1 MVCNC
6 NIYSL
11 DRGRT
16 IYEVESELICSYI
29 VLWGT
34 VEIYSQEGELQGF
47 YEAGSTLCEEYLLVG
62 APTKI
67 GEKARAGKRGAGI
80 LELSQNSLRTIR
92 HPAQERPNHDGVSL
106 QKEFLQQ
113 KVDPQ

>member
-1 MVCNC
+1 
-6 NIYSL
+6 
-11 DRGRT
+11 
-16 IYEVESELICSYI
+16 

-92 HPAQERPNHDGVSL
+92 HSL
-106 QKEFLQQ
+106 SRIQLKKDLIMMESVF
-113 KVDPQ
+113 KKNFFSKKSIRNSFKYKNNR